1 MQDEKEGSTLSVK
14 TIKEKVRDW
23 ESRHLLAARF
33 LEYSLFVVLFSFA
46 AGLAFTFFD
55 LFHTDV
61 DSARYML
68 SALVQSQAAIIAIV
82 ISLTLIAV
90 QLTASAYSPRV
101 IRIFLKNPD
110 MWLLLAFYGVSISY
124 GLLVLKMIRGEDL
137 RNILLFGYPLEYHI
151 VSVYLYGGITFL
163 MLFFYT
169 RNIINLL
176 NPSTIINRLANEI
189 TKDKILNPNEDPVQ
203 PIVDII
209 HGSIMKYD
217 LETTRVGL
225 KAVTDQVLEIIG
237 PDDEKRISERFCDH
251 LTRVGRLAISR
262 EDDESTKEVIMNSE
276 DFRKS
281 TAEKGLEGAASQA
294 TESLETV
301 GKAAV
306 KKGLEGA
313 TSQATK
319 AFETIGKAAAVE
331 GLGDTTETAV
341 RTLETIGKV
350 AAMKKLEVATGGVA
364 LALGDV
370 GIAAAEK
377 ELKFATGGA
386 AKSLGDIGKIVV
398 EKGFEGVPLLVAL
411 SLRNIGEAAT
421 EKELIAATW
430 RAAKSLAELT
440 IFSDETVKDDIQN
453 YVFKKQDS
461 ESSQKFMKLYEQ
473 ELEKLRAEK

>member
-1 MQDEKEGSTLSVK
+1 MQDKKEHFKVFMK
-14 TIKEKVRDW
+14 TTKEKVRDW
-23 ESRHLLAARF
+23 GFRHLLVARF
-33 LEYSLFVVLFSFA
+33 LEYFLFVVLFSFA
-46 AGLAFTFFD
+46 AGLSFTLFD

-110 MWLLLAFYGVSISY
+110 MWLLLAFFGVSISY

-137 RNILLFGYPLEYHI
+137 RDILLFGYLLEYHI

-225 KAVTDQVLEIIG
+225 KAVTDRVIKIIDSDGEKEISRHFCSHLE
-237 PDDEKRISERFCDH
+237 
-251 LTRVGRLAISR
+251 RVGRLSISR
-262 EDDESTKEVIMNSE
+262 EDVESTEKVIEHLEIFGKSTAKKGLKTATGRVVVSLERVGRAAAEKGLGDATRQVARSLGEVGRAAAENGLEDATWDAAEFLEAVGKIAMKKGLGGAAFEVIESLG
-276 DFRKS
+276 S
-281 TAEKGLEGAASQA
+281 VGQIAAEKGLETA
-294 TESLETV
+294 TGRV
-301 GKAAV
+301 VKA
-306 KKGLEGA
+306 L
-313 TSQATK
+313 
-319 AFETIGKAAAVE
+319 
-331 GLGDTTETAV
+331 LAV
-341 RTLETIGKV
+341 RQNLEKVVASNLAGLTLLNGEIVKTAIQKY
-350 AAMKKLEVATGGVA
+350 KS
-364 LALGDV
+364 
-370 GIAAAEK
+370 
-377 ELKFATGGA
+377 ELK
-386 AKSLGDIGKIVV
+386 
-398 EKGFEGVPLLVAL
+398 E
-411 SLRNIGEAAT
+411 
-421 EKELIAATW
+421 
-430 RAAKSLAELT
+430 
-440 IFSDETVKDDIQN
+440 
-453 YVFKKQDS
+453 QDRDS
-461 ESSQKFMKLYEQ
+461 FQKFKKLYEQ
-473 ELEKLRAEK
+473 ELEKLQVEK